1 MSESTL
7 KAVPKLYDVI
17 MWLMSRVEKFPR
29 SQKFTLGDRIVN
41 LALDTLELL
50 IEATYTR
57 NRLTLLRKVNVQLEK
72 LRFLIRLSHDFKLI
86 STRQYTY
93 ISGEIDEVGKLVGGW
108 IKSQSTAS

>member
-1 MSESTL
+1 MTESTL

-17 MWLMSRVEKFPR
+17 SWLLGRVEKFPR

-57 NRLTLLRKVNVQLEK
+57 DRLPLPRRANLQLEK
-72 LRFLIRLSHDFKLI
+72 LRFLIRLCSPVRVSCL
-86 STRQYTY
+86 
-93 ISGEIDEVGKLVGGW
+93 
-108 IKSQSTAS
+108 